1 MKFAQE
7 PTNVLLAEDDQDDV
21 IFFKMAV
28 AAVPIVIKLRHAID
42 GEMLFLLLREELPD
56 VIFLDIN
63 MPCKDGV
70 ACIVEIR
77 KNSDYN
83 NIPVIMYTSLKYSRY
98 IDQCFESGANFY
110 ITKSDSVA
118 ELAEKLKRIFS
129 INWKEH
135 MYFPAKSDFVLGAA
149 SLH

>member
-1 MKFAQE
+1 MKLVQE
-7 PTNVLLAEDDQDDV
+7 QTHVLLAEDDEDDV
-21 IFFKMAV
+21 IFFKLAIGSI
-28 AAVPIVIKLRHAID
+28 PILIKLRTAVD
-42 GEMLFLLLREELPD
+42 GEMLFVLLREELPD

-83 NIPVIMYTSLKYSRY
+83 NIPVIMYTSLKNSRY
-98 IDQCFESGANFY
+98 IDKCFESGANFY
-110 ITKSDSVA
+110 VTKSNTVA

-135 MYFPAKSDFVLGAA
+135 LYYPAKSDFVLDAV
-149 SLH
+149 